1 MFNNVGQPIVMV
13 DWDTDT
19 LIFVGRTSSD
29 RISEWSQ
36 DQVLECHPNQNP
48 IIVSTHQCL
57 GNAEEERMV
66 LNEMAEGTDFTFVI
80 KETFGCMIETV

>member
-1 MFNNVGQPIVMV
+1 MFNNVGHPIEGCNSGM
-13 DWDTDT
+13 
-19 LIFVGRTSSD
+19 SSD
-29 RISEWSQ
+29 
-36 DQVLECHPNQNP
+36 QNP

-80 KETFGCMIETV
+80 KETFGWMIETV